1 MNLKENKMSY
11 DPRAV
16 KVSKSVK
23 RTAATIL
30 DANRRRD
37 YIRGFVKAEESIMRS
52 KSSRNKGDK
61 AE

>member
-1 MNLKENKMSY
+1 MSY

-16 KVSKSVK
+16 KIGKQIK

-30 DANRRRD
+30 DQNRRRD
-37 YIRGFVKAEESIMRS
+37 FIRGFVKAEETIMRS
-52 KSSRNKGDK
+52 RSSRNKGDK

>member
-1 MNLKENKMSY
+1 MSY

-16 KVSKSVK
+16 NISKQVK

-37 YIRGFVKAEESIMRS
+37 FIRGFVKAEETNMRS
-52 KSSRNKGDK
+52 RSSRNKGDR
-61 AE
+61 AD

>member
-1 MNLKENKMSY
+1 MSY

-23 RTAATIL
+23 RVAATMT
-30 DANRRRD
+30 DKKQRRD
-37 YIRGFVKAEESIMRS
+37 YIRGFAQAEAVNSRM
-52 KSSRNKGDK
+52 KTSRNRSDK